1 MSEKC
6 SNRVTQA
13 KIVTTPTCVVD
24 NKVLFKYSCL
34 SISIT
39 LDISGMI
46 DCINCHVLVYA
57 TYFI

>member
-6 SNRVTQA
+6 SNRVMQA

-34 SISIT
+34 SHISISIT
-39 LDISGMI
+39 LDISGM
-46 DCINCHVLVYA
+46 
-57 TYFI
+57 TG